1 MNYQEGINRKT
12 LFITTG
18 MRKAE
23 RMCSIGR
30 ISKVLFY
37 YLLLIGFKKLKQ
49 ICFDD

>member
-30 ISKVLFY
+30 IKSVILLF
-37 YLLLIGFKKLKQ
+37 IINWF
-49 ICFDD
+49 